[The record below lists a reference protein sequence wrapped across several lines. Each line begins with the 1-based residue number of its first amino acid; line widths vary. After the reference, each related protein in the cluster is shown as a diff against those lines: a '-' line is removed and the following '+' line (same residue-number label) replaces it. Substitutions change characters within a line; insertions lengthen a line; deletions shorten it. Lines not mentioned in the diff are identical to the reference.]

1 MTFKCLVYHKMP
13 PHPISAS
20 KLRISDP
27 PALKCICKMLPRML
41 VMEPSPT
48 TLHTTGTNID
58 MSKLSAWKAGFEGN
72 VILAI
77 GVPQDDTVS
86 A

>member
-1 MTFKCLVYHKMP
+1 
-13 PHPISAS
+13 
-20 KLRISDP
+20 
-27 PALKCICKMLPRML
+27 MLPRML